1 MMTRFRTIALAVGMA
16 LSACAVYAGAGANGR
31 EMTLQECISVALFQH
46 PNMAASLGRVVEAKG
61 QLGAAKG
68 TKLPQVDFR
77 IEALRYDWLPP
88 NKAKILGGGST
99 DVYSAVTLSKLL
111 FSSGKA
117 EANIDSASASLFA
130 SKEDNRRIRQEVA
143 FTVAESY
150 YNLLK
155 AQAILEAKTEAVRQ
169 MEQHL
174 KVAQE
179 KLVVGKAAKL
189 DVLRAEVQLADVTQA
204 RVAAGNQV
212 DVAKLQLLNAMGIGS
227 SEHDIAIMDDRS
239 PAESV
244 AEVGP
249 LLENTFK
256 IHPGYLKSELLI
268 RAAKS
273 SLRAA
278 KADSGPDLSLVG
290 SYNQEGRDIPK
301 ITNWNAGLVVTVPI
315 FTGGITQ
322 SKVNQAKGVVA
333 QYASSRD
340 LVKQN
345 ITFAVRSAVL
355 STQDA
360 AERLKTTQKSLE
372 QAREALAVAQ
382 EKYAAGMGSTTEVI
396 DTQVALT
403 QAETNHAKA
412 LYDGKIAAA
421 QLEYAIG
428 KDPAVSEI
436 PGGQNP

>member
-1 MMTRFRTIALAVGMA
+1 MRSTVGLLAAALLFRT
-16 LSACAVYAGAGANGR
+16 LSYAATADVEDKRMN
-31 EMTLQECISVALFQH
+31 LDECISVALIQH
-46 PNMAASLGRVVEAKG
+46 PNVAASRGRVVEAQG
-61 QLGAAKG
+61 RFDAAKG
-68 TKLPQVDFR
+68 LRLPQVDFR
-77 IEALRYDWLPP
+77 TEAQRYDWLPP
-88 NKAKILGGGST
+88 NKAKTLGGGLT
-99 DVYSAVTLSKLL
+99 DVYSAVTLSQLL

-117 EANIDSASASLFA
+117 EANIDSASANLLA
-130 SKEDNRRIRQEVA
+130 SKEDRRRVRQEVVFA
-143 FTVAESY
+143 VARSY

-155 AQAILEAKTEAVRQ
+155 AQAILEARTEAVRQ

-174 KVAQE
+174 KVAEE
-179 KLVVGKAAKL
+179 KLAVGKAAKL

-204 RVAAGNQV
+204 QVAAANQV
-212 DVAKLQLLNAMGIGS
+212 GIAKLQLLNAIGIGS
-227 SEHDIAIMDDRS
+227 PGQDIAITDDRS

-244 AEVGP
+244 AEAGP
-249 LLENTFK
+249 LLDQTFK
-256 IHPGYLKSELLI
+256 THPDYLKSKLLL
-268 RAAKS
+268 RAAES

-278 KADSGPDLSLVG
+278 RADTGPNLSLVA
-290 SYNQEGRDIPK
+290 SYNREGKDIPE
-301 ITNWNAGLVVTVPI
+301 ITNWNAGLVLTVPI

-322 SKVNQAKGVVA
+322 AKVDQAKGVL
-333 QYASSRD
+333 QQNASNSD
-340 LVKQN
+340 LVEQN
-345 ITFAVRSAVL
+345 IALAVRSAVL
-355 STQDA
+355 ATQDA

-382 EKYAAGMGSTTEVI
+382 EKYAAGLGSTTEVI

-403 QAETNHAKA
+403 QAETNYANA